1 MVFIFSLVFH
11 LNTCFSNFERLKKRT
26 VQGDLKLDSC
36 EQGIQREVNP
46 RKKTTS
52 ETLEK
57 FSCSTPLHSGL
68 SNDYSTQ
75 DTQINFENTFHSVML
90 VALQS
95 QETVHSSSAHIC
107 TMLYR
112 WIER

>member
-46 RKKTTS
+46 RKKKQ
-52 ETLEK
+52 LVK
-57 FSCSTPLHSGL
+57 PLRNLVVVRRST
-68 SNDYSTQ
+68 
-75 DTQINFENTFHSVML
+75 
-90 VALQS
+90 VA
-95 QETVHSSSAHIC
+95 
-107 TMLYR
+107 
-112 WIER
+112 